1 MHPSIHHVTRPSV
14 RSCTFIMLLVPVY
27 RNEKLLFVLLLL
39 RSPTLLCSAPRI
51 YSTVFS
57 AEHCGSA
64 HGPPQHSMAIST
76 YSAATPRATADTPRA
91 SMGIPWASTEC
102 RGMSRNPV
110 EAHGT
115 SHGNLHGN
123 LHGKPRQAP
132 TAYHGKPRY
141 NGKTH
146 VHAHG
151 NTHGNAR
158 GNAHGNTRGNTHGNH
173 STSFVCYPYGRR
185 LSGDGSMSAPP

>member
-123 LHGKPRQAP
+123 LHGK
-132 TAYHGKPRY
+132 
-141 NGKTH
+141 
-146 VHAHG
+146 AHG
-151 NTHGNAR
+151 NLHGNLHGKHPRHTTASR
-158 GNAHGNTRGNTHGNH
+158 GATGRPTAIPTAT
-173 STSFVCYPYGRR
+173 STATPTAMHTETPAASPT
-185 LSGDGSMSAPP
+185 ATP